1 MKSTPRF
8 RSPSLILLAIV
19 HIVIFVSNLVAVAA
33 LRHGA
38 PYVNPFAPA
47 EVVSA
52 FFLQNPAAVRIG
64 NFLLFGSAVPF
75 GIFAVTLVSR
85 LRFLGVRAAG
95 TDIALLGGVTAT
107 NSLMLSGALG
117 WVLSLTEIAVQA
129 PVAKTAFF
137 LSFLFGGVAY
147 AVGFGLLAAGV
158 SVTSYFARLLPR
170 WLVVLGIVVAL
181 AGELSSLSLVTYPA
195 NYLIPATRYLGF
207 IWMLAVAIS
216 LTRNQSKAQATQIIN
231 PSNSD
236 KMELI
241 NEYVRTISDS
251 PSGTDATIRANDQ
264 LLNFPR

>member
-1 MKSTPRF
+1 VIHIDKTFLHILIIYNINDYIMKSTPQF
-8 RSPSLILLAIV
+8 RGPSLILLAIV
-19 HIVIFVSNLVAVAA
+19 HIVIFVSNLVVAAA

-47 EVVSA
+47 GVVSA
-52 FFLQNPAAVRIG
+52 FFVQNPAAVRIG

-75 GIFAVTLVSR
+75 GIFAVTLVSK

-95 TDIALLGGVTAT
+95 TNIALLGGLTAA
-107 NSLMLSGALG
+107 NALMLSGALG

-129 PVAKTAFF
+129 PVAKTTFF

-158 SVTSYFARLLPR
+158 SVTSYFTRLLPR
-170 WLVVLGIVVAL
+170 WIVVLGMVVAL

-195 NYLIPATRYLGF
+195 NYLIPVTRYLGF

-216 LTRNQSKAQATQIIN
+216 LTRNHRNAALSN
-231 PSNSD
+231 PSTQ
-236 KMELI
+236 LA
-241 NEYVRTISDS
+241 
-251 PSGTDATIRANDQ
+251 GTT
-264 LLNFPR
+264 